1 MEQQTRTERAIAVV
15 ALAALAAGC
24 VLVLKPF
31 ASAILWAVVLS
42 YSTWPVFHRI
52 RKAFGGRAGWAAL
65 AMTSLLVLVVLL
77 PVTLVVM
84 SLADNAA
91 PMTDAIQKLL
101 TQGPPEPPAWVATLP
116 LVGGRLQAYWQSVAH
131 DSGRMMAEFARL
143 FEPMKSWL
151 VSGGLKLGEGL
162 LSMALS
168 IVIGFF
174 LYRDGDAA
182 SLALDRALRHISGE
196 RAQRLKEVAGNTVRG
211 VVYGVMGTALA
222 QAVVAWI
229 GFLIAGI
236 PGSLLWA
243 VLTFFLS
250 VVPVG
255 PPVIWISATVWLAS
269 EGSTGWA
276 VFMALWGII
285 VISGVDNVV
294 KPLLISRGSSLPFI
308 LVLLGV
314 LGGVIS
320 FGFIGL
326 FIGPTLLAVGYR
338 LLQEWI
344 VGEAKVPSNSA
355 RADRSP

>member
-1 MEQQTRTERAIAVV
+1 MEQQTRIERTIAVV
-15 ALAALAAGC
+15 ALAALVAGC

-31 ASAILWAVVLS
+31 TSAILWAVVLT
-42 YSTWPVFHRI
+42 YSTWPVYQRI
-52 RKAFGGRAGWAAL
+52 RAGLGGRAGWAAL

-77 PVTLVVM
+77 PVTLVVA

-91 PMTDAIQKLL
+91 PMADALQTLL
-101 TQGPPEPPAWVATLP
+101 KQGPPEPPDWVAGIP
-116 LVGGRLQAYWQSVAH
+116 LIGERLQAYWQSFTH
-131 DSGRMMAEFARL
+131 DSAGMMTEFARL

-151 VSGGLKLGEGL
+151 VSGGLKLGEGV

-211 VVYGVMGTALA
+211 VVYGVLGTALT

-229 GFLIAGI
+229 GLFIAGV

-250 VVPVG
+250 IVPVG
-255 PPVIWISATVWLAS
+255 PPVVWISATIWLATQ
-269 EGSTGWA
+269 GSTGWA
-276 VFMALWGII
+276 VFMALWGIFA
-285 VISGVDNVV
+285 ISGVDNVV
-294 KPLLISRGSSLPFI
+294 KPYLISRGSSLPFI

-314 LGGVIS
+314 LGGVLS

-338 LLQEWI
+338 ILQEWI
-344 VGEAKVPSNSA
+344 VGEAKVPSPSA
-355 RADRSP
+355 RTD

>member
-1 MEQQTRTERAIAVV
+1 MEQKTRTERTIAVI
-15 ALAALAAGC
+15 ALAALAIGC

-31 ASAILWAVVLS
+31 ASAILWAVVLT
-42 YSTWPVFHRI
+42 YSTWPVFQHI
-52 RKAFGGRAGWAAL
+52 RKAFGGRSGWAAL
-65 AMTSLLVLVVLL
+65 AITLLLVLVVLL
-77 PVTLVVM
+77 PVTLVVG
-84 SLADNAA
+84 SVADNAA
-91 PMTDAIQKLL
+91 PTADAIQTLL
-101 TQGPPEPPAWVATLP
+101 KQGPPEPPDWVAGIP
-116 LVGGRLQAYWQSVAH
+116 LIGERLQAYWQSLAH
-131 DSGRMMAEFARL
+131 DSTRMAAEFSRL

-162 LSMALS
+162 LSMTLS

-211 VVYGVMGTALA
+211 VVYGVLGTALA

-229 GFLIAGI
+229 GLLIAGV
-236 PGSLLWA
+236 PGAPLWA

-250 VVPVG
+250 IVPVG
-255 PPVIWISATVWLAS
+255 PPLVWISATVWLVTQ
-269 EGSTGWA
+269 GSPGWA
-276 VFMALWGII
+276 VFMALWGFFG
-285 VISGVDNVV
+285 ISGVDNVV
-294 KPLLISRGSSLPFI
+294 KPYLISRGSSLPFI

-314 LGGVIS
+314 LGGVIT

-338 LLQEWI
+338 ILQEWI
-344 VGEAKVPSNSA
+344 VGEAEAPSTA
-355 RADRSP
+355 TRAD

>member
-1 MEQQTRTERAIAVV
+1 MEQQTRTERAIAVA

-31 ASAILWAVVLS
+31 ASAILWAVVLT
-42 YSTWPVFHRI
+42 YSTWPVYQRI
-52 RKAFGGRAGWAAL
+52 RKWLGGRAGWAAL

-77 PVTLVVM
+77 PITLVVA

-91 PMTDAIQKLL
+91 PMAEALETLL
-101 TQGPPEPPAWVATLP
+101 KQGPPEPPDWVAGIP
-116 LVGGRLQAYWQSVAH
+116 LIGQRLQAYWQSFTH
-131 DSGRMMAEFARL
+131 DSAGMMTEFARL

-151 VSGGLKLGEGL
+151 VSGGLKLGEGV

-211 VVYGVMGTALA
+211 VVYGVLGTALA
-222 QAVVAWI
+222 QALVAWI
-229 GFLIAGI
+229 GLFIAGV

-250 VVPVG
+250 IVPVG
-255 PPVIWISATVWLAS
+255 PPVVWISATVWLATQ
-269 EGSTGWA
+269 GSTGWA
-276 VFMALWGII
+276 VFMALWGFFA
-285 VISGVDNVV
+285 ISGVDNVV
-294 KPLLISRGSSLPFI
+294 KPYLISRGSSLPFI

-314 LGGVIS
+314 LGGVIT
-320 FGFIGL
+320 FGLIGL

-338 LLQEWI
+338 ILQEWI
-344 VGEAKVPSNSA
+344 VGEAKVASPIA
-355 RADRSP
+355 PAD